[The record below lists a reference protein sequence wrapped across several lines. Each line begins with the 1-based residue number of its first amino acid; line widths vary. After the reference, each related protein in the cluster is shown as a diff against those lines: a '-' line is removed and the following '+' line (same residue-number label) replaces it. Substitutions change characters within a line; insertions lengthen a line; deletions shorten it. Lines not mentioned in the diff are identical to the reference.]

1 MKFPSFNVAKLPQ
14 IIFGAGKITTLPDLI
29 LQFGAKILLVTGSG
43 SFKATGK
50 WDSLA
55 KVLGEKKIEFAHEI
69 VHGEPTPEFVD
80 EIAAKYRKTNVKAV
94 VAIGGGSAIDAGKA
108 ISAMIP
114 ETVPVVTLMEGVG
127 TGAVH
132 KGQKVPFIAIPT
144 TAGTGSEATKNAV
157 LRHVGSEGFKN
168 SLRHDNL
175 VPDIA
180 LIDPELQ
187 VTCPASVTA
196 ACGLDAFTQL
206 LESYTSTAASPFTD
220 ALALSGMEYVQK
232 CLFDATG
239 TGAGN
244 VDTRAG
250 MAYGALLSGITLANA
265 GLGIVHGLASPIG
278 GFFEIP
284 HGVVCGT
291 VLAVVTRLNIEA
303 LRKVP
308 GAPHPVLEKYANVGR
323 LWTGGKPLGTSEA
336 GDLLIRKLED
346 WVEKLRVPR
355 LGTFGVKK
363 SDVDRI
369 VAKTSGKNNPIAL
382 TKEQIKQIVQ
392 ERL

>member
-1 MKFPSFNVAKLPQ
+1 MKIQSFNVTRIPQ
-14 IIFGAGKITTLPDLI
+14 IAFGVGKIATLPSSILHFGGKALI
-29 LQFGAKILLVTGSG
+29 ITGGG
-43 SFKATGK
+43 SFKASGK
-50 WDSLA
+50 WEVLSKSLE
-55 KVLGEKKIEFAHEI
+55 EKKIEVFHEV

-80 EIAAKYRKTNVKAV
+80 EIAAKYRKKNLSV
-94 VAIGGGSAIDAGKA
+94 VIGIGGGSAIDAGKA
-108 ISAMIP
+108 VSAMIP
-114 ETVPVVTLMEGVG
+114 ESVPVVTLLEGVG

-132 KGQKVPFIAIPT
+132 KGKKIPFIAIPT

-157 LRHVGSEGFKN
+157 LRRIGPGGFKN

-187 VTCPASVTA
+187 VTCPAGVTA

-206 LESYTSTAASPFTD
+206 LEAYTSTAASPFTD
-220 ALALSGMEYVQK
+220 ALALSGLGYIQQY
-232 CLFDATG
+232 LFDV
-239 TGAGN
+239 AGSSASN
-244 VDTRAG
+244 VDARAG
-250 MAYGALLSGITLANA
+250 MAYGALMSGITLANA

-291 VLAVVTRLNIEA
+291 VLAVATRFNIEA

-308 GAPHPVLEKYANVGR
+308 GSSHPALDKYANVGR
-323 LWTGGKPLGTSEA
+323 LWAA
-336 GDLLIRKLED
+336 GIQLDTTNACDLLIQKLEE
-346 WVEKLRVPR
+346 WVENLKIPR
-355 LGTFGVKK
+355 LGTFGVKE

-382 TKEQIKQIVQ
+382 TKDQIKQIV
-392 ERL
+392 EARL

>member
-1 MKFPSFNVAKLPQ
+1 MKLQPFNIAKIPQ
-14 IIFGAGKITTLPDLI
+14 IIFGAGKIASLPSLI
-29 LQFGAKILLVTGSG
+29 SQFGGKALFLTGGG
-43 SFKATGK
+43 SFKAAGK
-50 WDSLA
+50 WESLTKA
-55 KVLGEKKIEFAHEI
+55 LVDKKIEFSQEI
-69 VHGEPTPEFVD
+69 VHGEPTPDFVD
-80 EIAAKYRKTNVKAV
+80 EIAAKYRKTNVKV
-94 VAIGGGSAIDAGKA
+94 VIGIGGGSAIDAGKA

-114 ETVPVVTLMEGVG
+114 ESVPVVTLLEGVG

-132 KGQKVPFIAIPT
+132 KGHKIPFIAVPT

-157 LRHVGSEGFKN
+157 LRRIGPEGFKN

-180 LIDPELQ
+180 LVDPELE
-187 VTCPASVTA
+187 VTCPAGVTA

-206 LESYTSTAASPFTD
+206 LEAYTSTAANPFTD
-220 ALALSGMEYVQK
+220 ALALSGLEYVQK
-232 CLFDATG
+232 CLFEVSG

-244 VDTRAG
+244 VDARAG

-291 VLAVVTRLNIEA
+291 VLAVATRFNIET
-303 LRKVP
+303 LRKVSGP
-308 GAPHPVLEKYANVGR
+308 PHPMLNKYANVGR
-323 LWTGGKPLGTSEA
+323 LWVAEKQLNTNEA
-336 GDLLIRKLED
+336 CNLLVQKLEE
-346 WVEKLRVPR
+346 WVENLTVPR
-355 LGTFGVKK
+355 LGTFGVRK

-382 TKEQIKQIVQ
+382 TKDQIKQIIE